1 MPMKNLPPLEVGQA
15 YRATDFASFEYSS
28 ATLTGSA
35 AILRLH
41 LTNGTTI
48 DLPASDA
55 ESRRLM
61 EMLCDAFPQEAIR
74 LFGDRGWI

>member
-1 MPMKNLPPLEVGQA
+1 MPMKNLPPLEIGQA
-15 YRATDFASFEYSS
+15 YRATDFANFEYSS
-28 ATLTGSA
+28 ATLTGST

-55 ESRRLM
+55 KSRRLM
-61 EMLCDAFPQEAIR
+61 EVLCDAFPQEAIR
-74 LFGDRGWI
+74 LFRDRG